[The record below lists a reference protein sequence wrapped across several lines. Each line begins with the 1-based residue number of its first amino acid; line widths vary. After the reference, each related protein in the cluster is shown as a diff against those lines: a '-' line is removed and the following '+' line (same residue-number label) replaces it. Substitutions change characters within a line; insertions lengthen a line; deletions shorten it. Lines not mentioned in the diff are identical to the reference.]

1 MLNFPSDLTFFTCI
15 QRFCFE
21 KIKLNFLCN
30 VSCILNMTIFGLFLL
45 FSGIYLFFLFLCS
58 LFFLI
63 FVKKMHWFSF
73 NFWLSLLP
81 HLCWHI
87 SDISLWFSF
96 IWTVYSTQLLIFQTF
111 LATLSLLI
119 FFQCP
124 FLYGSWSSGLVS
136 HFIKNDSPSCFVLW
150 LRILDENDFIIT
162 RGKLS
167 MV

>member
-1 MLNFPSDLTFFTCI
+1 MIWHFSPAFKDFVLRKLSWIFSVMSLVYLIWLSLVFF
-15 QRFCFE
+15 FS
-21 KIKLNFLCN
+21 FLAF
-30 VSCILNMTIFGLFLL
+30 IF
-45 FSGIYLFFLFLCS
+45 FFYFFVLS
-58 LFFLI
+58 FFLI